1 MCPFIHS
8 SPRKVQLKPQTLNPS
23 TGLIYGATLKMW
35 GISNGWALMQI
46 PIPRLCE
53 FSVLMAPSLQPLCEY
68 TSIYEFI
75 ILWTQE
81 ELLPWTES
89 HSPPPVLRTAK
100 IKIFQKY
107 KVLWSLFQYSINC
120 WKLGVELSGASNMRN
135 QSKGPKQRLLPSS
148 SSSAVIVPQGPLS
161 SLAH

>member
-1 MCPFIHS
+1 
-8 SPRKVQLKPQTLNPS
+8 
-23 TGLIYGATLKMW
+23 
-35 GISNGWALMQI
+35 MQI
-46 PIPRLCE
+46 PIPRVCE

-68 TSIYEFI
+68 TSMYELI

-107 KVLWSLFQYSINC
+107 KVLWSLFQYSRNC

-135 QSKGPKQRLLPSS
+135 QSKGWSLPLLVLLLLYRKALWAPWHTKVSFLPCQGDS
-148 SSSAVIVPQGPLS
+148 IVTPNKFTSHKIFKGYPVHSNVPDLNVS
-161 SLAH
+161 